1 MDVSIFEPVASTMIK
16 NIIAY
21 KDVKCGRQFS
31 TNLTTTIIRREGDD
45 DDDDGCYDYAPA
57 AWALL
62 PIY

>member
-57 AWALL
+57 A
-62 PIY
+62 